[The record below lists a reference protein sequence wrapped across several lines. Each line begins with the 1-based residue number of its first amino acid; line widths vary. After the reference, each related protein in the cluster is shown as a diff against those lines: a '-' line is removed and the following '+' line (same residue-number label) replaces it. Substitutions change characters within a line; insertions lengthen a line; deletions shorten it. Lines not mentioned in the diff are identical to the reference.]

1 MGVSLNRA
9 SARGR
14 AGRVLWPMLGVAGLG
29 LVIADQYAD
38 LGGVAIWLAVA
49 ALGAVIGRLL
59 LGFRDNRRLVN
70 AIHREEGTDSLTSL
84 PNRRSL
90 VEMLDRA
97 AREPRE
103 VIFAILDLDGFKAYN
118 DSFGHSAGDALLRRL
133 GQNLATAVAPRG
145 MGFRLCGDEFCVL
158 VPGGDE
164 QVDEVVATARAGLGE
179 SGEGFEITA
188 SFGAVVVPTEAGDAS
203 EALRV
208 ADTRMRTAK
217 RRHPASPHRQTHDV
231 LVRIMREREP
241 WLGDHL
247 RGVAQLAAAIGKAAK
262 LEADQLDTLVRAAE
276 LHDIGKIAIPD
287 RILHKPGVLDGA
299 EWELMRRHPAIG
311 QRILAAAPAM
321 VPVAALVRSSHE
333 RWDGAGY
340 PDELE
345 GEEIPRGSRIIFVC
359 DAFEAMIET
368 RSYREAR
375 SPEKALAE
383 LRRCAGT
390 QFDAEVVEL
399 FAEQVFPRLD
409 VDPVIDPASPLASN
423 GV

>member
-1 MGVSLNRA
+1 
-9 SARGR
+9 
-14 AGRVLWPMLGVAGLG
+14 MLGVAGLG
-29 LVIADQYAD
+29 LVIADQYTD
-38 LGGVAIWLAVA
+38 VGEVAIWLAVA
-49 ALGAVIGRLL
+49 ALGAVVARLL
-59 LGFRDNRRLVN
+59 LGFRENRRLIN
-70 AIHREEGTDSLTSL
+70 AIHREQSTDSLTGL

-90 VEMLDRA
+90 VRMLAGA
-97 AREPRE
+97 AQGPGE

-118 DSFGHSAGDALLRRL
+118 DSFGHSAGDVLLRRL
-133 GQNLATAVAPRG
+133 GQNLATAVAPGG
-145 MGFRLCGDEFCVL
+145 MAFRLGGDEFCIIA
-158 VPGGDE
+158 PGGE
-164 QVDEVVATARAGLGE
+164 ERVDEVVATARAGLSE

-188 SFGAVVVPTEAGDAS
+188 SLGAVVLPTEAHDATA
-203 EALRV
+203 ALRV
-208 ADTRMRTAK
+208 ADTRMHTAK
-217 RRHPASPHRQTHDV
+217 ARRPASPHRQTHDV
-231 LVRIMREREP
+231 LIRILRERDP

-262 LEADQLDTLVRAAE
+262 LEADQLDALVRAAE

-287 RILHKPGVLDGA
+287 RILHKPGPLDGA

-311 QRILAAAPAM
+311 ERVLAEAPAM
-321 VPVAALVRSSHE
+321 APVAALVRSSHE
-333 RWDGAGY
+333 RWDGGGY
-340 PDELE
+340 PDGLE

-375 SPEKALAE
+375 SPDEALAE

-409 VDPVIDPASPLASN
+409 ADPVIDPASPLATN
-423 GV
+423 EV